1 MTLPYDRVTLHE
13 SVVNPKLHSYRILND
28 CYKPFIL
35 IRNYMP
41 VYNDKKIHESL
52 LKVSRLETNLA
63 IEQSY
68 SAKIPFMRLR
78 CEKTNI
84 DNIGSCDNKR
94 LFLFSYKTV
103 D

>member
-13 SVVNPKLHSYRILND
+13 PVVNPKLHSYRILND

-41 VYNDKKIHESL
+41 VYTDKKTHELL
-52 LKVSRLETNLA
+52 LKMRRLETTLA
-63 IEQSY
+63 IEQS
-68 SAKIPFMRLR
+68 STAKIPFMRLL

-84 DNIGSCDNKR
+84 STI
-94 LFLFSYKTV
+94 
-103 D
+103 